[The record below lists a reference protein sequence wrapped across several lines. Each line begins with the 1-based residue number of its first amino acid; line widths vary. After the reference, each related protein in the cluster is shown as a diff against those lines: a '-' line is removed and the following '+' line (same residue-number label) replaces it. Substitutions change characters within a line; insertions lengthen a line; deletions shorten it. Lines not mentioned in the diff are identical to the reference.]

1 MLKRDKEDEMLL
13 EGDEEDELVLE
24 GDKEKERSDLQNG
37 NNCTLWCISFTLTCM
52 CTFLPTHPSTSN
64 THTHTHT
71 HTTDEELR
79 RLQKVLAEFSFE
91 ISQLQSQ
98 FDSMQREKSVLQSKA
113 IEMERMHIQMKEGM
127 SLEISYLCKLQPAA
141 CGTTDER

>member
-1 MLKRDKEDEMLL
+1 
-13 EGDEEDELVLE
+13 
-24 GDKEKERSDLQNG
+24 
-37 NNCTLWCISFTLTCM
+37 M
-52 CTFLPTHPSTSN
+52 CTFLPTHPSTLLTLTL

-127 SLEISYLCKLQPAA
+127 SSEISYLRRLNLQLVEQQMK
-141 CGTTDER
+141 GEGVKG

>member
-1 MLKRDKEDEMLL
+1 M
-13 EGDEEDELVLE
+13 VH
-24 GDKEKERSDLQNG
+24 
-37 NNCTLWCISFTLTCM
+37 
-52 CTFLPTHPSTSN
+52 FLYVDMHVYLPSHPSLHLQH

-71 HTTDEELR
+71 TTDEELR

-127 SLEISYLCKLQPAA
+127 SSEISYLRRLNLQLVEQQMK
-141 CGTTDER
+141 GEGVKG